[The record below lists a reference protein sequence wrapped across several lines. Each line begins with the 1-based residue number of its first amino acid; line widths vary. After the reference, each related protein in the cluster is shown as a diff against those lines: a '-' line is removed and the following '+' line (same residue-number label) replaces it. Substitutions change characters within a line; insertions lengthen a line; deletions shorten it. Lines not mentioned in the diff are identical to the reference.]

1 MKSRTQLAAPYFKER
16 CKTIGVNN
24 ILADVKYN
32 TYSIMDKEIEKY
44 INKRYERWLDYSKF
58 QCTRKGIL
66 AEAIDVLNE
75 VLLSL
80 LEKDESK
87 LIEMYRRKKSGYT
100 ELDFF
105 ILRMINLN
113 VNSPTSPYQ
122 NKYKSLPSDDNV
134 DYACLELEDA
144 QEYQIDSAGI
154 ALEKIHLLQFIF
166 DRLELS
172 QTGRAIFEYKF
183 FEDYSISELTVFD
196 AQKKLYDAYNY
207 VEDSLKKVMQ
217 RLGFVSKAKMHYT
230 KGKPAKHMEEIVQM
244 FFDRIENNP
253 KEKAELTELV
263 LRIKDIN

>member
-1 MKSRTQLAAPYFKER
+1 
-16 CKTIGVNN
+16 
-24 ILADVKYN
+24 
-32 TYSIMDKEIEKY
+32 MDKEIEKY
-44 INKRYERWLDYSKF
+44 ITKRYERWLDYSKF

-66 AEAIDVLNE
+66 DEAIDVLNE

-134 DYACLELEDA
+134 DYACLELEDS
-144 QEYQIDSAGI
+144 QEDQIDSAGI
-154 ALEKIHLLQFIF
+154 ILEKMHLIRFIF

-172 QTGRAIFEYKF
+172 QTELAIFEYKF
-183 FEDYSISELTVFD
+183 FEDYIIPELTVFD
-196 AQKKLYDAYNY
+196 TQKRLYDTYNY
-207 VEDSLKKVMQ
+207 VEDSIKKVMQ
-217 RLGFVSKAKMHYT
+217 RLGVVTKVKEHPMSVTYAKWM
-230 KGKPAKHMEEIVQM
+230 KEIVQI

-253 KEKAELTELV
+253 KEKFELTELV